1 MGKKIVVSSKSKGK
15 IGLKD
20 EGRKLFL
27 IQLSLYN
34 HLIRF
39 SSSLFL
45 GNSEEAMTIETWQ

>member
-34 HLIRF
+34 HLTRF